1 MASPHLSSS
10 RRSSSSYRGP
20 YRRSSFN
27 GAKQLE
33 AAGAKTRR
41 TLLGVGVLVL
51 ALVVTLGV
59 VVYHLASTPQ

>member
-10 RRSSSSYRGP
+10 HRSSRPYP

-33 AAGAKTRR
+33 AAGASTRR
-41 TLLGVGVLVL
+41 TLLLVGALAVALVL
-51 ALVVTLGV
+51 ALAVVAF
-59 VVYHLASTPQ
+59 HLVGSPS

>member
-1 MASPHLSSS
+1 MASPHISSS
-10 RRSSSSYRGP
+10 RRSSVSSHS

-33 AAGAKTRR
+33 AAGATTRR
-41 TLLGVGVLVL
+41 TLVLIGVLVV

-59 VVYHLASTPQ
+59 VAFHLVGGGK

>member
-10 RRSSSSYRGP
+10 RRSSSPVRT

-33 AAGAKTRR
+33 AAGAPTRR
-41 TLLGVGVLVL
+41 TLIVVGLLVV
-51 ALVVTLGV
+51 ALVATLGV
-59 VVYHLASTPQ
+59 VAYHLAGSGQ

>member
-10 RRSSSSYRGP
+10 HRSSLASRS

-33 AAGAKTRR
+33 AAGASTRR
-41 TLLGVGVLVL
+41 TLVLVG
-51 ALVVTLGV
+51 ALVVALVITLGV
-59 VVYHLASTPQ
+59 VAFHLASNAG

>member
-10 RRSSSSYRGP
+10 HRPSRT

-33 AAGAKTRR
+33 AAGASTRR
-41 TLLGVGVLVL
+41 TLLLVG
-51 ALVVTLGV
+51 ALVVGLVIALGV
-59 VVYHLASTPQ
+59 VAFHLAGGGR

>member
-10 RRSSSSYRGP
+10 RRSSSSPART

-41 TLLGVGVLVL
+41 TLIVVGILVV

-59 VVYHLASTPQ
+59 VAYHLASSPQ